1 MRRRVEGLM
10 ELKQLKIGRIC
21 YPVDYKHM
29 PELYGMIRLDTRRI
43 QLADD
48 LQDMDAVYGVVHEML
63 HGIWDSRKIPE
74 RAREERVVTELSW
87 GLAAAFR
94 DNPGLL
100 TYMDTLLRD
109 AR

>member
-1 MRRRVEGLM
+1 M
-10 ELKQLKIGRIC
+10 ELKRLKIGHIR
-21 YPVDYKHM
+21 YHVDYKDM
-29 PELYGMIRLDTRRI
+29 PELYGMIHLDTRRI
-43 QLADD
+43 LLADD

-74 RAREERVVTELSW
+74 RPREERVVTELAW
-87 GLAAAFR
+87 GLAGAFR

-100 TYMDTLLRD
+100 TYMDKLLKD